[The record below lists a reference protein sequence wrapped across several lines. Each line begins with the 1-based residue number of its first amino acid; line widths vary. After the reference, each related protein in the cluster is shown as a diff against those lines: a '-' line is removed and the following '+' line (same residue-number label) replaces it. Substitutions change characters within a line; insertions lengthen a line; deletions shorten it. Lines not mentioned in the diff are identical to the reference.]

1 MTFFTIKKEP
11 LSIVKYILILKTQDV
26 FENTRCLDLS
36 NATVLSL
43 FAMLCDPPAIN
54 LLLNICITV
63 YNVYIADFSCIY
75 ISNNFF

>member
-43 FAMLCDPPAIN
+43 FAMCDPPAID

-63 YNVYIADFSCIY
+63 YNVYIAVY
-75 ISNNFF
+75 IFQIIF